1 MRAMTISTKN
11 KNSNIVL
18 PIQWRNFWLLA
29 GLDKAKNIKNKKEH
43 IIIFTITKVLLSI
56 VDVGVPLKSHFVT
69 IFDGKKKYRIIFV
82 VTIVRN
88 KAILNRL
95 FTESPAF

>member
-11 KNSNIVL
+11 KNSKIML
-18 PIQWRNFWLLA
+18 PIQRRYFWLFA
-29 GLDKAKNIKNKKEH
+29 ALDKAKNKKNTKEH

-69 IFDGKKKYRIIFV
+69 IRNGKKK
-82 VTIVRN
+82 
-88 KAILNRL
+88 
-95 FTESPAF
+95 

>member
-1 MRAMTISTKN
+1 MTISTKN

-29 GLDKAKNIKNKKEH
+29 ALDKAKNTKNKKEH

-69 IFDGKKKYRIIFV
+69 IFDGKKK
-82 VTIVRN
+82 
-88 KAILNRL
+88 
-95 FTESPAF
+95 

>member
-1 MRAMTISTKN
+1 MTISTKN

-29 GLDKAKNIKNKKEH
+29 TLDKAKNTKNKKEH

-69 IFDGKKKYRIIFV
+69 ILNGKKK
-82 VTIVRN
+82 
-88 KAILNRL
+88 
-95 FTESPAF
+95 

>member
-1 MRAMTISTKN
+1 M
-11 KNSNIVL
+11 L

-29 GLDKAKNIKNKKEH
+29 ALDKAKNTKNKKEH

-69 IFDGKKKYRIIFV
+69 IIDGKKKYRIIFV
-82 VTIVRN
+82 VIIVRN
-88 KAILNRL
+88 KVILNQL